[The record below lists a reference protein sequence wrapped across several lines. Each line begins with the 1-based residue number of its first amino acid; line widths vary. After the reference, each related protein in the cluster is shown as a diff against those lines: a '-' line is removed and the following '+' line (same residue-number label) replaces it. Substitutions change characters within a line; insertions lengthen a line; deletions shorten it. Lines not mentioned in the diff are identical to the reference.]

1 VLVYD
6 ITNLRTFESLDSWRS
21 EFLLERR
28 PEKPDQFPFIIL
40 GNNIQI
46 RRHCIDFNK
55 GTKVDQKSK
64 RQVKIENVREW
75 CKENGNTLYF
85 EISGKE
91 RVTVEKAF
99 EVIARVA
106 AGEDLDALDP
116 DVSSLSSTHSTVDQ
130 NLSASNST
138 CSLI

>member
-40 GNNIQI
+40 
-46 RRHCIDFNK
+46 

-130 NLSASNST
+130 NLGASNST